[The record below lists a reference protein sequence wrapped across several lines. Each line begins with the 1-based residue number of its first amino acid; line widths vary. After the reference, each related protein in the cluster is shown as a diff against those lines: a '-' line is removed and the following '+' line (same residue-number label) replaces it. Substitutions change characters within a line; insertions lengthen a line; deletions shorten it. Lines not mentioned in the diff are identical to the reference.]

1 MTSGGIIASLLAV
14 SMVVT
19 IGIIGGVFVGP
30 YNPNGNTAFTINQT
44 VSNSF
49 ADYIPYDVD
58 FTPNALTYTIAPG
71 LSNVVNLDQFPD
83 LTAEEI
89 ASLEQ
94 NGFLVR
100 PQNDFDQIYE
110 ILEANKDNGY
120 PNFITTD
127 SVLHSFHILYDLALR
142 EAEYYSFWDLL
153 GNLTNS
159 LLEDSYEMY
168 ASAPEGNWKDAALRN
183 IAYFT
188 VPAYLMDE
196 TTVVHPDV
204 ASIVNNVLDLIE
216 SHSDISGDW
225 FMGYLEDFTQ
235 FVPRGHYT
243 RSVTLSK
250 YFMAM
255 MWYGRVQF
263 RLSIDET
270 GQGIGIEHTPQ
281 AIMIALMLDNTVSG
295 LTPTMSGYDVWDAIY
310 EPTAFFVGSADD
322 LNPPEYLELIREI
335 YGSEISWNEL
345 QNEVL
350 LQDFINAASELRE
363 PLILGSPAGNLNET
377 KGMRFMGQRFIPD
390 SYVLGQLVYINVGT
404 QSNPRLMPKGLDVMA
419 ALGSERAW
427 ELLDDQKGYYRY
439 VEQMDA
445 LRSGIANI
453 TNEEWTQNLYYL
465 WLYSLL
471 PLLTSTPDGYP
482 LFMSNQAWT
491 DKQLYTA
498 LGSWTELRH
507 DTILYAKQ
515 SYTYLSGPPPQSL
528 GYVEPVPELYA
539 RLASLCKMMVSGLD
553 SRSLLSDQIREK
565 LDALLDFLLKLK
577 SISIKELTGESLNAT
592 EHDAILDANAILE
605 FVSKMPTDDPVTSD
619 TDKYMSVIADV
630 HTDPNSGTVLE
641 EAVGDPMFI
650 FVVVLIDG
658 EVKITR
664 GGTFSYYEFV
674 QPMSDRLTD
683 EAWRDMLD
691 QGLAPSFP
699 DWSESF
705 IVGQDSGDQNFLVA
719 STKHEV

>member
-1 MTSGGIIASLLAV
+1 
-14 SMVVT
+14 
-19 IGIIGGVFVGP
+19 
-30 YNPNGNTAFTINQT
+30 
-44 VSNSF
+44 
-49 ADYIPYDVD
+49 
-58 FTPNALTYTIAPG
+58 
-71 LSNVVNLDQFPD
+71 
-83 LTAEEI
+83 
-89 ASLEQ
+89 
-94 NGFLVR
+94 
-100 PQNDFDQIYE
+100 
-110 ILEANKDNGY
+110 
-120 PNFITTD
+120 
-127 SVLHSFHILYDLALR
+127 
-142 EAEYYSFWDLL
+142 
-153 GNLTNS
+153 
-159 LLEDSYEMY
+159 MY
-168 ASAPEGNWKDAALRN
+168 ATAPEGNWKDAALRN

-216 SHSDISGDW
+216 SHSDISQDW

-235 FVPRGHYT
+235 FIPRGHYT
-243 RSVTLSK
+243 RSETLSK

-255 MWYGRVQF
+255 MWYGRIQF
-263 RLSIDET
+263 RLTIDET

-295 LTPTMSGYDVWDAIY
+295 LTPAMSGYDVWDAIY

-322 LNPPEYLELIREI
+322 LNPTEYLELIGEI
-335 YGSEISWNEL
+335 YGPEVSWNEL
-345 QNEVL
+345 QNENL
-350 LQDFINAASELRE
+350 LLDFINAASELRD
-363 PLILGSPAGNLNET
+363 PLILGSPLSDADNLNVT

-390 SYVLGQLVYINVGT
+390 SYILGQLVYTNVGT
-404 QSNPRLMPKGLDVMA
+404 VGNPRLMPKGLDVMA

-427 ELLDDQKGYYRY
+427 ELLEDQKDYYRY
-439 VEQMDA
+439 VDQMET

-453 TNEEWTQNLYYL
+453 TDEEWTQNLYYL

-471 PLLTSTPDGYP
+471 PLLTSTPEGYP
-482 LFMSNQAWT
+482 LFMSNQAWI

-515 SYTYLSGPPPQSL
+515 SYTYFRGIPPQSL

-539 RLASLCKMMVSGLD
+539 RLASLCKMMLSGLD
-553 SRSLLSDQIREK
+553 GRSLLSDRIKEK
-565 LDALLDFLLKLK
+565 LDALLEFLLTLK
-577 SISIKELTGESLNAT
+577 SISIKELTGEALNTT
-592 EHDAILDANAILE
+592 EQDAIFDANGILE

-641 EAVGDPMFI
+641 EAIGDPMCI
-650 FVVVLIDG
+650 FVIVLIDG

-683 EAWRDMLD
+683 EAWRDILD

-705 IVGQDSGDQNFLVA
+705 IIGQSTGDPSFLRA
-719 STKHEV
+719 STKPEV